1 MKFLRSWKK
10 FEEVRLSDVLKVS
23 GESEYANVIKDISKS
38 DFDDDSEL
46 IDHINLKGEFM
57 SRKIKLRVRWNH
69 NEKHDMIRRIKDRT
83 NFNSTSEFNEYFEEK
98 MQKVFPHM
106 IGKEINENGRYVIYD
121 KELKLSIIIDINVDD
136 FIKKLIYK
144 IFVFTVVPLE
154 RSGKNIVK
162 VLYI

>member
-23 GESEYANVIKDISKS
+23 GESEYANVIKDIIKS
-38 DFDDDSEL
+38 DFDDESEL

-57 SRKIKLRVRWNH
+57 NRKIKLKVRWNH

-106 IGKEINENGRYVIYD
+106 IGKEINENGRYIIYD

>member
-38 DFDDDSEL
+38 EFDDDSEL

-57 SRKIKLRVRWNH
+57 NRKIKLKVRWNH

-106 IGKEINENGRYVIYD
+106 IGKEINENGRYIIYD

>member
-1 MKFLRSWKK
+1 MIFLKSWKK

-38 DFDDDSEL
+38 DFDDDSGL

-57 SRKIKLRVRWNH
+57 NRKIKLRLRWNH
-69 NEKHDMIRRIKDRT
+69 NEIHDMIRRIKNRT
-83 NFNSTSEFNEYFEEK
+83 NFNYTSEFNEYFEEK
-98 MQKVFPHM
+98 MQKVFPYM
-106 IGKEINENGRYVIYD
+106 IGKEINENGRYIIYD

-144 IFVFTVVPLE
+144 IFVFTIVPLE

>member
-57 SRKIKLRVRWNH
+57 NRKIKLRVRWNH

-106 IGKEINENGRYVIYD
+106 IGKEINENGRYIIYD

-144 IFVFTVVPLE
+144 IFVFTIVPLE

>member
-1 MKFLRSWKK
+1 MKFLKSWIK

-23 GESEYANVIKDISKS
+23 GESEYANTLKDISKT
-38 DFDDDSEL
+38 DFDDSSNL
-46 IDHINLKGEFM
+46 IDHINLKGEFIN
-57 SRKIKLRVRWNH
+57 RKIKLIVRWNH
-69 NEKHDMIRRIKDRT
+69 NESHDMIKRIKDRT
-83 NFNSTSEFNEYFEEK
+83 NFNSISDFNEYFEDK

-106 IGKEINENGRYVIYD
+106 IGKEINENGRYIIYD

-144 IFVFTVVPLE
+144 IFVFTIVPLE
-154 RSGKNIVK
+154 RRGKNIVK

>member
-38 DFDDDSEL
+38 EFDDDSEL
-46 IDHINLKGEFM
+46 IDHINLKGEFIN
-57 SRKIKLRVRWNH
+57 RKIKLIVRWNH

-83 NFNSTSEFNEYFEEK
+83 NFNSTSDFNEYFEDK

-106 IGKEINENGRYVIYD
+106 IGKEINENGRYIIYD

-144 IFVFTVVPLE
+144 IFVFTIVPLE
-154 RSGKNIVK
+154 RGGKNIVK

>member
-1 MKFLRSWKK
+1 MKFLKSWKK
-10 FEEVRLSDVLKVS
+10 FEEVRLSDILKVS
-23 GESEYANVIKDISKS
+23 GESEYANIIKDISKTE
-38 DFDDDSEL
+38 FDDSVKL
-46 IDHINLKGEFM
+46 LDHINLKGEFM

-69 NEKHDMIRRIKDRT
+69 NENHDMIKRIKNRT

-98 MQKVFPHM
+98 MQKVFPNM

-121 KELKLSIIIDINVDD
+121 TELKLSIIIDINVDD

-144 IFVFTVVPLE
+144 IFVFTIVPLE
-154 RSGKNIVK
+154 KGGKNIVK

>member
-38 DFDDDSEL
+38 EFDDDSEL

-57 SRKIKLRVRWNH
+57 NRKIKLIVRWNH

-83 NFNSTSEFNEYFEEK
+83 NFNSTSDFNEYFEDK

-106 IGKEINENGRYVIYD
+106 IGKEINENGRYR
-121 KELKLSIIIDINVDD
+121 
-136 FIKKLIYK
+136 FI
-144 IFVFTVVPLE
+144 
-154 RSGKNIVK
+154 
-162 VLYI
+162 

>member
-1 MKFLRSWKK
+1 MIFLKSWKK

-38 DFDDDSEL
+38 DFDDDSGL

-57 SRKIKLRVRWNH
+57 NRKIKLRVRWNH
-69 NEKHDMIRRIKDRT
+69 NENHDMIRRIKNRT

-98 MQKVFPHM
+98 MQKVFPYM
-106 IGKEINENGRYVIYD
+106 IGKEINENGRYIIYD

-144 IFVFTVVPLE
+144 IFVFTIVPLE

>member
-57 SRKIKLRVRWNH
+57 NRKIKLRVRWNH

-106 IGKEINENGRYVIYD
+106 IGKEINENGRYIIYD

>member
-1 MKFLRSWKK
+1 MIFLKSWKK

-38 DFDDDSEL
+38 DFDDDSGL
-46 IDHINLKGEFM
+46 IDNINLKGEFM
-57 SRKIKLRVRWNH
+57 NRKIKLRVRWNH
-69 NEKHDMIRRIKDRT
+69 NENHDMIRRIKNRT

-98 MQKVFPHM
+98 MQKVFPYM
-106 IGKEINENGRYVIYD
+106 IGKEINENGRYIIYD

-144 IFVFTVVPLE
+144 IFVFTIVPLE

>member
-38 DFDDDSEL
+38 EFDDDSEL

-57 SRKIKLRVRWNH
+57 NRKIKLRVRWNH

-106 IGKEINENGRYVIYD
+106 IGKEINENGRYIIYD

>member
-38 DFDDDSEL
+38 EFDDDSEL

-57 SRKIKLRVRWNH
+57 NRKIKLIVRWNH

-83 NFNSTSEFNEYFEEK
+83 NFNSTSDFNEYFEDK

-106 IGKEINENGRYVIYD
+106 IGKEINENGRYIIYD

-144 IFVFTVVPLE
+144 IFVFTIVPLE
-154 RSGKNIVK
+154 RGGKNIVK

>member
-38 DFDDDSEL
+38 EFDDDSEL

-57 SRKIKLRVRWNH
+57 NRKIKLRVRWNH

-106 IGKEINENGRYVIYD
+106 IGKEINENGRYIIYD
-121 KELKLSIIIDINVDD
+121 KELKLSIIIDIDVDD

>member
-1 MKFLRSWKK
+1 MKFLKSWIK

-23 GESEYANVIKDISKS
+23 GESEYANTLKDISKT
-38 DFDDDSEL
+38 DFDDSSNL
-46 IDHINLKGEFM
+46 IDHINLKGEFIN
-57 SRKIKLRVRWNH
+57 RKIKLIVRWNH
-69 NEKHDMIRRIKDRT
+69 NESHDMIKRIKNRT
-83 NFNSTSEFNEYFEEK
+83 NFNSISDFNEYFEDK

-106 IGKEINENGRYVIYD
+106 IGKEINE

-144 IFVFTVVPLE
+144 IFVFTIVPLE
-154 RSGKNIVK
+154 RRGKNIVK

>member
-1 MKFLRSWKK
+1 MIFLKSWKK

-38 DFDDDSEL
+38 DFDDDSGL

-57 SRKIKLRVRWNH
+57 NRKIKLRVRWNH

-106 IGKEINENGRYVIYD
+106 IGKEINENGRYIIYD

-144 IFVFTVVPLE
+144 IFVFTIVPLE
-154 RSGKNIVK
+154 RNGKNIVK